1 MRMMVMWR
9 MRMGLIRVTM
19 MMLMM
24 ALTSAATTHP
34 LPFLLFTIPVLVLE
48 LKLGK

>member
-19 MMLMM
+19 MM